1 MKAITDFHFHS
12 PARSPRR
19 MLPLV
24 SIAALG
30 LALSANLAAAQH
42 DGHDHAPAKTTPPPP
57 PAPAPASAPDTH
69 EDHDDHD
76 DHGPKSSFEWGGVYE
91 LPAGVCELVIQP
103 GPDASIDLAL
113 VPLADGSDAAFAA
126 AATEAERI
134 FAGVARLVRPG
145 EELSP
150 GSQFYQL
157 RVEAAGEMR
166 FKVRVAKGEGG
177 AGRYALFTQHFADEF
192 QTTFVAGGGAGGQKV
207 FPQTTRNF
215 VDRFGQIVILPTAVK
230 AFGVKVEQATVHT
243 LVPSF
248 TAPARVAYNAE
259 RVAHIGSAVVGRAKS
274 LPVRQGDAVKEGD
287 TLLVVDSPEL
297 GEAQSDYV
305 QKRTMAQATAPI
317 VELAKSAAERA
328 KKLYDES
335 EGISLTEVQKRLA
348 EQQTAESAL
357 LNARAALSGAA
368 NRLQLLGMTEAE
380 IRALAETGT
389 ITPTYT
395 VRAPIAGRVIRR
407 DVTLGELV
415 RPDRDSLL
423 IVADTS
429 TLWVLVDVPEM
440 RLKDVAVHATARIT
454 LAAFP
459 GDAFEGTVSFI
470 SADLNEATRTA
481 QIRVEVDN
489 AKGLLR
495 PGMFAQAE
503 IIGAD
508 TNAEG
513 GKHAAV
519 LAVPEAAIQMIEGK
533 PVVFVPFTEKPDTF
547 LKRPVTVGAAVGG
560 MLPVIYGLREGE
572 TIVVAASFIL
582 KAQLGKSSAK
592 HEH

>member
-1 MKAITDFHFHS
+1 MKTVTDILCTS
-12 PARSPRR
+12 RTPRR
-19 MLPLV
+19 AFPLLAL
-24 SIAALG
+24 SILG
-30 LALSANLAAAQH
+30 LALSNNLALAQH
-42 DGHDHAPAKTTPPPP
+42 GGEAKP
-57 PAPAPASAPDTH
+57 PAAAAEEAENSP
-69 EDHDDHD
+69 
-76 DHGPKSSFEWGGVYE
+76 FEWGGVYE
-91 LPAGVCELVIQP
+91 LPAGVTDLVIQP
-103 GPDASIDLAL
+103 GPDASIDIAL
-113 VPLADGSDAAFAA
+113 VPVSDGSDSAFSAA
-126 AATEAERI
+126 AEEAERI
-134 FAGVARLVRPG
+134 FAGQAKPIQPG
-145 EELSP
+145 EEFSP

-157 RVEAAGEMR
+157 RVEGTEEMR
-166 FKVRVAKGEGG
+166 FKVRATK

-192 QTTFVAGGGAGGQKV
+192 QTIFVAGGQKV
-207 FPQTTRNF
+207 FPQAMRNF
-215 VDRFGQIVILPTAVK
+215 VDRFGQIVILPTAIT
-230 AFGVKVEQATVHT
+230 AFGVKMEQATVHT
-243 LVPSF
+243 IVPSF
-248 TAPARVAYNAE
+248 TAPARVAYNTE
-259 RVAHIGSAVVGRAKS
+259 RMAHIGSAVVGRVKS

-287 TLLVVDSPEL
+287 TLLAVDSPEL
-297 GEAQSDYV
+297 GEAQSEYV
-305 QKRTMAQATAPI
+305 QKRTMAQAAAPI

-348 EQQTAESAL
+348 EQQSAESAL
-357 LNARAALSGAA
+357 LNARAAMSGAA

-380 IRALAETGT
+380 IKALAETGT
-389 ITPTYT
+389 ITPKYT

-423 IVADTS
+423 VVADTS

-440 RLKDVAVHATARIT
+440 RLKDVAVGATARIT

-459 GDAFEGTVSFI
+459 GESFEGKVSFI
-470 SADLNEATRTA
+470 SADLNEGTRTA

-508 TNAEG
+508 TSADG
-513 GKHAAV
+513 GKSTAV
-519 LAVPEAAIQMIEGK
+519 LAVPESAIQTIEGK

-547 LKRPVTVGAAVGG
+547 LKRPVTLGASVGG
-560 MLPVIYGLREGE
+560 MLPVLYGLREGE
-572 TIVVAASFIL
+572 QIVVAASFIL

>member
-1 MKAITDFHFHS
+1 MKTVTDILCTS
-12 PARSPRR
+12 RTPRR
-19 MLPLV
+19 AFPLLV
-24 SIAALG
+24 LSILG
-30 LALSANLAAAQH
+30 LALSNNLALAQH
-42 DGHDHAPAKTTPPPP
+42 GGEAKP
-57 PAPAPASAPDTH
+57 PAAAA
-69 EDHDDHD
+69 EEAE
-76 DHGPKSSFEWGGVYE
+76 KSPFEWGGVYE
-91 LPAGVCELVIQP
+91 LPAGVTDLVIQP
-103 GPDASIDLAL
+103 GPDASIDIAL
-113 VPLADGSDAAFAA
+113 VPVADGSDAAFVA
-126 AATEAERI
+126 AATEAKRI
-134 FAGVARLVRPG
+134 FAGVAKPVQPG
-145 EELSP
+145 EEFSP
-150 GSQFYQL
+150 GLQFHQL
-157 RVEAAGEMR
+157 RVEGTEEMR
-166 FKVRVAKGEGG
+166 FKVRAAK

-192 QTTFVAGGGAGGQKV
+192 QTIFVTGAGEKV
-207 FPQTTRNF
+207 FPQGMRNF
-215 VDRFGQIVILPTAVK
+215 VDRFGQIVILPTAVT
-230 AFGVKVEQATVHT
+230 AFGVKMEQATVHT

-248 TAPARVAYNAE
+248 TAPARVAYNTE
-259 RVAHIGSAVVGRAKS
+259 RMAHIGSAVVGRVKS

-297 GEAQSDYV
+297 GEAQSEYV
-305 QKRTMAQATAPI
+305 QKRTMAQAAAPI
-317 VELAKSAAERA
+317 VELAKNAAERA

-348 EQQTAESAL
+348 EQQAAESAL
-357 LNARAALSGAA
+357 LSARAAMTGAA

-380 IRALAETGT
+380 IKALAETGT
-389 ITPTYT
+389 ITPKYT

-423 IVADTS
+423 VVADTS

-440 RLKDVAVHATARIT
+440 RLKDVAVGATARIT

-459 GDAFEGTVSFI
+459 GESFEGKVSFI
-470 SADLNEATRTA
+470 SADLNEGTRTA

-508 TNAEG
+508 TSADG
-513 GKHAAV
+513 GKSTAV
-519 LAVPEAAIQMIEGK
+519 LAVPESAIQTIEGK